1 MRKTVSIATFLCFG
15 VAGLMACAAPLNAA
29 PAGGDREAIYGR
41 AKKELPADLYAV
53 YRIIDR
59 IARAN
64 GLDETPWR
72 VIISPKYDVNAFAS
86 EINLISM
93 FAGMLDQMAGDP
105 SAVACVVGHE
115 MAHHV
120 KRHIPLSESK
130 DVAVVSQV
138 NNEVATAAELEAQSS
153 RDAVKP
159 KVFTGALLQGV
170 GQLLGGGIGG
180 LGAGLGGHLLGG
192 AQQRLQEGQQR
203 IQQLQA
209 AKEATIKERRLEIS
223 RNHEFEADRY
233 GYEYMARAGFEPE
246 GCLRTLTVL
255 SRIPGSEF
263 DSTHPAVPRRIE
275 VMKGLF
281 GELPAATLMREGKSR
296 LDAIAPL
303 SYSKSQDG
311 KSLRINS
318 RKGGSTSD
326 SIDRMFR

>member
-1 MRKTVSIATFLCFG
+1 MLKTVAIATSLWVSAVG
-15 VAGLMACAAPLNAA
+15 ILSCAAPLKAA
-29 PAGGDREAIYGR
+29 PVGGDRDAVYGR

-64 GLDETPWR
+64 NLDETPWR

-138 NNEVATAAELEAQSS
+138 NNEVATAAEQEAQSS
-153 RDAVKP
+153 RNAVKP
-159 KVFTGALLQGV
+159 RVLTGALLQGV
-170 GQLLGGGIGG
+170 GQLLGGGLGG
-180 LGAGLGGHLLGG
+180 LGAGLGGQLLGG

-203 IQQLQA
+203 IEQLQA
-209 AKEATIKERRLEIS
+209 SREATIKERRLEIS
-223 RNHEFEADRY
+223 RSHEFEADRY

-263 DSTHPAVPRRIE
+263 DSTHPAVPRRME

-281 GELPAATLMREGKSR
+281 SEMPAAALMQEGKRR
-296 LDAIAPL
+296 LDAIPPL

-311 KSLRINS
+311 RSLRINS